1 MINTL
6 KTTINGE
13 QVQLPLEQ
21 FKKLVSNYEILKKE
35 NARLSQAN
43 DYLNKEIKKY
53 NMEFTGDNKK

>member
-1 MINTL
+1 MINGL

-21 FKKLVSNYEILKKE
+21 FKRLVTNYQTLKAENAELKK
-35 NARLSQAN
+35 AN
-43 DYLNKEIKKY
+43 DYLNNEIKKY